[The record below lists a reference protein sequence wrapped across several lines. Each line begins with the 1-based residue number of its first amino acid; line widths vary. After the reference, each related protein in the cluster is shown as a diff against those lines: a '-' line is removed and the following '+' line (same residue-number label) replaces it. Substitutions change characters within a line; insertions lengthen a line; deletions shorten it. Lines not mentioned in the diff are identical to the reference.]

1 MNEQNEPQCIAFDGV
16 RRVASGSLLH
26 VARKVKEALD
36 RGVPNSI
43 LIFDDVTG
51 EPIEVDF
58 RGTPDDVAARLEKT
72 MAVQRPVPA
81 PEAEAAPAEPRGP
94 GRPKLGVV
102 AREVTLFPRHWEWLA
117 GQPGGASVALRK
129 LVEDAR
135 RVHAKRDALR
145 KARENAY
152 AFLSAV
158 AGNLPEYEEAVRALF
173 AGDSARFAE
182 CTESWPVDVRAHAR
196 KIAAR
201 AFPSA

>member
-1 MNEQNEPQCIAFDGV
+1 MNEQNEPQCIAFEGV
-16 RRVASGSLLH
+16 RCVASGTLSH
-26 VARKVKEALD
+26 VARKVREALD
-36 RGVPNSI
+36 QGAPNSI

-58 RGTPDDVAARLEKT
+58 RGTPDDVVARLEKIRVVLPP
-72 MAVQRPVPA
+72 ALA
-81 PEAEAAPAEPRGP
+81 PEAEAASTEPRGP

-117 GQPGGASVALRK
+117 SQPGGASVALRK

-135 RVHAKRDALR
+135 RVHAQRDALR

-152 AFLSAV
+152 VFLSAV

-173 AGDSARFAE
+173 AGESARFTE
-182 CTESWPVDVRAHAR
+182 RTESWPADIRAHAR

-201 AFPSA
+201 AFA